1 MHVRLAGHDDRNKLL
16 ALWERS
22 VRATHT
28 FLDENGIESLKP
40 AVAEELAR
48 LDIAWWLLAT
58 DANELLAF
66 LGFKHDSIEAL
77 FVDPA
82 QRGRGAG
89 RLLVALAERFTDGDL
104 FVEVN
109 EQNTA
114 AVRFYAANGF
124 STISRSPTDSGG
136 RPFPILRMRRNAR
149 AVAHA

>member
-22 VRATHT
+22 VRTTHT
-28 FLDENGIESLKP
+28 FLDENDIESLKP
-40 AVAEELAR
+40 AVAEELER
-48 LDIAWWLLAT
+48 TDIVWWLLAT
-58 DANELLAF
+58 DENELLAF

-82 QRGRGAG
+82 HRGRGAG
-89 RLLVALAERFTDGDL
+89 RLLLALAERFADGEL

-109 EQNTA
+109 EQNSA
-114 AVRFYAANGF
+114 AVRFYTANGF

-136 RPFPILRMRRNAR
+136 RAFPILRMRRNAR
-149 AVAHA
+149 AAAHA